1 MVPLVKREASPYG
14 ILTVLYCT
22 VVHRVRGTCCVW
34 DMSMATWRE
43 PAVYTT
49 NTRKSRTRSS
59 GHALPYRLNAIKF
72 RYISLHRSSGAH
84 AGGVQ
89 GGRVLSP
96 GLVPALARP
105 RLLRVAQLTR
115 PACELIRILPPRV
128 DKRCGRPITLPQP
141 ADSRL
146 PNRCGGRWLPCV
158 DAKVEPEC
166 VGHCVSARRV
176 LLRRAITGGAIR
188 CTGEVVSACQAIPC
202 LRCPCNRP
210 AGDVVITEHWLDRC
224 VQAEKGPYLLRD
236 HRPVRLHIFVAQD
249 QEARSR
255 ECGTPRPQTRRV
267 VIGVV
272 VCRRRPTIV
281 ESACRAP
288 GAILQGRAGVP
299 MEETLYRPRS
309 TYGIA

>member
-1 MVPLVKREASPYG
+1 MQ
-14 ILTVLYCT
+14 
-22 VVHRVRGTCCVW
+22 
-34 DMSMATWRE
+34 
-43 PAVYTT
+43 
-49 NTRKSRTRSS
+49 
-59 GHALPYRLNAIKF
+59 
-72 RYISLHRSSGAH
+72 
-84 AGGVQ
+84 GGVQ

-176 LLRRAITGGAIR
+176 LLRAITGGVIAA
-188 CTGEVVSACQAIPC
+188 GEVVSACQAIPC

-236 HRPVRLHIFVAQD
+236 HRPVRLHILVCAGS
-249 QEARSR
+249 RSSIAGMR
-255 ECGTPRPQTRRV
+255 HPKAADAPRSHRRCSLSSPTNDCRIGFPRPGGHTS
-267 VIGVV
+267 G
-272 VCRRRPTIV
+272 
-281 ESACRAP
+281 ACRCSY
-288 GAILQGRAGVP
+288 GGN
-299 MEETLYRPRS
+299 TLSTTQHVWDCVAPRS
-309 TYGIA
+309 VYTAAASTAPRAR